1 MGESLCHKLCEA
13 KTFCLKGGE
22 VTLAISKERKEE
34 LVKQYEAWANGSKA
48 MIVTEYLGLS
58 MKQIDDLRA
67 KARAA
72 GGEFHII
79 KNTLAKVA
87 FEKAG
92 LPASKQMLEG
102 SSAVLFAFENA
113 PDAAKM
119 INEFARTSDF
129 VKVKGGYLDGRCISA
144 RDVTSLAELPPLPV
158 VRGQLLGTILAPASK
173 LARTLAEPARQM
185 AAVLKAYAD
194 QEAAA
199 SAA

>member
-1 MGESLCHKLCEA
+1 
-13 KTFCLKGGE
+13 LKGGE
-22 VTLAISKERKEE
+22 FALAISKERKEE
-34 LVKQYEAWANGSKA
+34 LVKQYVDWANKSKA
-48 MIVTEYLGLS
+48 MIVTEYLGLT
-58 MKQIDDLRA
+58 MKQIDELRA
-67 KARAA
+67 KARGA

-87 FEKAG
+87 FEQAG
-92 LPASKQMLEG
+92 LPESKQLLEG

-119 INEFARTSDF
+119 INEFASTSDF
-129 VKVKGGYLDGRCISA
+129 VKVKGGYLDRRYLSA
-144 RDVTSLAELPPLPV
+144 RDVTAVAELPPLPV
-158 VRGQLLGTILAPASK
+158 VRAQLLGTLLAPASK

-194 QEAAA
+194 QDAVA